1 MMTDADFPVW
11 AAVLVSFFVLLGSA
25 LALIG
30 AIGLARLQSFYERI
44 HAPTLSTSWGAFG
57 IVLASIIY
65 FSVSGHRFAFHEIFI
80 GIFMI
85 VTVPVS
91 LMLLG
96 RSALYRDRASQSVSN
111 HTTED

>member
-1 MMTDADFPVW
+1 MVEQEFPLW
-11 AAVLVSFFVLLGSA
+11 AAITVSFFVLLGSA

-44 HAPTLSTSWGAFG
+44 HAPTLSTSWGTAG
-57 IVLASIIY
+57 IVMASIIY
-65 FSVSGHRFAFHEIFI
+65 FSVSGSRFAFHEIFI
-80 GIFMI
+80 GIFMVI
-85 VTVPVS
+85 TVPVS

-96 RSALYRDRASQSVSN
+96 RSALYRDRTSQSVSK